1 MDREIWVVFPNTDR
15 GRTARMRDELR
26 RECPKRGL
34 GLQWIRSIAK
44 RVDGRPLDFLS
55 GIDAVKL
62 YRRSHRALVG
72 VLFTGRPV
80 ILPRPGRAVRP
91 EETIA
96 LALFVRY
103 KAYAAQLPV
112 RLSCL
117 SSCLDAYES
126 WCRNTGC
133 DNGHDPRCLPFH
145 IFQSEHT
152 DLDTPGERRHFNG
165 IYGPGTRRRDERNF
179 SWDLGPFHGREVLH
193 VAGHRLPPGFHW
205 DVSVQANPKRIT
217 TPTEC
222 WQVSSYINIAPDA
235 HLRGDR
241 RHAKKIGVRKR
252 LCKK

>member
-62 YRRSHRALVG
+62 YRRSHRARVG

-91 EETIA
+91 TETIG
-96 LALFVRY
+96 LARFVRY
-103 KAYAAQLPV
+103 KAYAARLPATPA
-112 RLSCL
+112 CL
-117 SSCLDAYES
+117 SSCLNAYES
-126 WCRNTGC
+126 WCRDAGC
-133 DNGHDPRCLPFH
+133 ENGNDPRCLPFH

-152 DLDTPGERRHFNG
+152 DLDTPENRRRFNE
-165 IYGPGTRRRDERNF
+165 IHGPGARRRDERKF
-179 SWDLGPFHGREVLH
+179 FWKLGPFHGRDVLH
-193 VAGHRLPPGFHW
+193 VAGHTLPPGFHW
-205 DVSVQANPKRIT
+205 DVSVQANPKRIK

-222 WQVSSYINIAPDA
+222 WQVSRYINIAPDA
-235 HLRGDR
+235 DLRGR
-241 RHAKKIGVRKR
+241 PPHARKIETPN
-252 LCKK
+252 